1 MAISKEEAALY
12 GYITGK
18 TVPKGTTRKVF
29 GTLVSGV
36 IGAGRALVPPL
47 ARGTGRTAL
56 GFGRGLAGLTL
67 PGKIGLGA
75 LTLYEAQQ
83 MGLLDAPIE
92 RAKDETARLLFE
104 AGDFLPQQTPEQFIE
119 SMQRDQGI
127 KRPKKVSKY
136 NKSVKIGMAAA
147 RGSKYFGKKG
157 TISKP
162 QAAFKT
168 VNSVASKLFAKKKV
182 PNTGSKGVIARAI
195 RKMI

>member
-83 MGLLDAPIE
+83 MGLLDEPIE
-92 RAKDETARLLFE
+92 RAKDVTARALYE
-104 AGDFLPQQTPEQFIE
+104 AGGFLPQQTPQEFIE
-119 SMQRDQGI
+119 SMQKEQGI
-127 KRPKKVSKY
+127 KRPKKASKY
-136 NKSVKIGMAAA
+136 NKAVKAGMTAA
-147 RGSKYFGKKG
+147 RASKYFGKKG
-157 TISKP
+157 TITKP

-168 VNSVASKLFAKKKV
+168 VNSVASRLYGKKKV
-182 PNTGSKGVIARAI
+182 SNTGSKGVIARAI